1 MGYDDPK
8 TTMTIPR
15 RYVFRGNA
23 SAFGGYLYR
32 PDYEVFDVPGASSLT
47 VSGGRSTATIPGQ
60 QWKFASFERAATFA
74 EGVFDELRNAPQSAR
89 VQGWTPHE
97 EELHPTTTTWAEI
110 GGLVI
115 EDDTTRVVVEFA
127 RAHMVS
133 ASPSVS
139 RDTSIHLDD
148 STTIKGV
155 SVGGRE
161 LVIELD
167 PRPFQEHVTRSKL
180 LAALDDERYAKEFG
194 AQFFL
199 DAPVENDG
207 RPRRRRLA
215 NCDLMYATIVRGIRW
230 AGDANPDASIAGNVV
245 SVRNFGRIYVGE
257 VLIGE
262 SERRLTMVRFDLGS
276 PAAGKASASEVHT
289 NGSWSP

>member
-1 MGYDDPK
+1 MS
-8 TTMTIPR
+8 IPR

-32 PDYEVFDVPGASSLT
+32 PDSIVFDVPGASSLS

-60 QWKFASFERAATFA
+60 RWKFVSFERGATFA
-74 EGVFDELRNAPQSAR
+74 EGLFDELQAAPQSAR

-97 EELHPTTTTWAEI
+97 EELHPTTTTWAELA
-110 GGLVI
+110 GLVI

-133 ASPSVS
+133 TSTSVS

-167 PRPFQEHVTRSKL
+167 RAPFQNHTTRSKL
-180 LAALDDERYAKEFG
+180 VAALDDERYAKEYG

-199 DAPVENDG
+199 DAPVENDSK
-207 RPRRRRLA
+207 PRRRRLA
-215 NCDLMYATIVRGIRW
+215 NCDLMYATIVRSIRW
-230 AGDANPDASIAGNVV
+230 AGDAYPDATIAGNMITVPK
-245 SVRNFGRIYVGE
+245 FGRIYFGE
-257 VLIGE
+257 VLVGE
-262 SERRLTMVRFDLGS
+262 SDRRLTMVRFDLGS
-276 PAAGKASASEVHT
+276 PSAGKASGSGVHT